1 MFLVFVLNDNFVS
14 LNINQYASDIHH
26 IMLRPSNKGRAS
38 DYDCTEET
46 VKVVWQCDKSAFAHV
61 SEINLLNIDSLH
73 SICVCVCDGLRK
85 FSCSQN
91 AASH

>member
-1 MFLVFVLNDNFVS
+1 
-14 LNINQYASDIHH
+14 
-26 IMLRPSNKGRAS
+26 MLRPSNKGRAS

-46 VKVVWQCDKSAFAHV
+46 VKVVWQCDKSASAHV
-61 SEINLLNIDSLH
+61 SEINSLNIDSLH

>member
-1 MFLVFVLNDNFVS
+1 
-14 LNINQYASDIHH
+14 
-26 IMLRPSNKGRAS
+26 MLRPSNKGRAS

-73 SICVCVCDGLRK
+73 SICVCVMDSENSAALRMPRRVSYDFK
-85 FSCSQN
+85 
-91 AASH
+91 AEI